1 MLSISTPRKG
11 ADGSARYYTDDKA
24 EYYLEGQGQ
33 LSHWFGHGAQALGL
47 AGPVERAP
55 FYHLLNGYSPDGHQP
70 RVQNAGHPDRQC
82 CWDLTFSAPK
92 SVSVLWALA
101 PDDARHEIEQAH
113 QRAVEQALEYVEEKA
128 GLTRRGH
135 GGKILE
141 KAELVFAT
149 FQEGASRALD
159 PQLHTHAVLINLGL
173 RQDGT
178 TGSLKTEDL
187 FATKMKAGALY
198 QARLA
203 DQLRDRL
210 GLTLQRERVGFSVV
224 GVPKELCRTFS
235 KRRQKI
241 EKVLQE
247 RGVNHAVAAK
257 IATLDTRPAKEPV
270 AAAKLFHEWREV
282 AQAQGWSTDQAWDL
296 LGHAR
301 TQGAQSQP
309 LRTHDELTGT
319 QPTAREHSAADS
331 AQPHATRR
339 AGERGTKPE
348 APWPAH
354 SQNHSGEISGT
365 RAKPGEVNE
374 PNCHRTEA
382 GHRADRER
390 LAGREV
396 PAATRAT
403 SDPQR
408 EGEPEHSATAS
419 AETRADRQD
428 GARGAKQAAPSSEP
442 SQGDRGANSDTRKAP
457 GNPQPQDPHQT
468 EGGRRVG
475 QTEKVTSQP
484 ASGPQHEPGRAQSA
498 TRKDSPE
505 AERATKEEAS
515 SAGHS
520 QQTRAD
526 SNGTS
531 TEPGAAHEASQSGAE
546 SESRAGRQRTTGKA
560 RATQGSRAAGDAQH
574 SKTSA
579 ATGVRTS
586 LNRFVHLEWR
596 YLFPDAPRWSPVKR
610 WQAPALILGSP
621 NADPPRWGRVLWRQ
635 NLFVTELR
643 LQQRRVFPHAACWN
657 PLKDCYAPALVLGRP
672 TSRRAKWGKIL
683 WAKDV
688 RFAELRLQKRS
699 LFRRAP
705 KWSPL
710 HGLAVPA
717 LRLTAKQASV
727 EPRVRVQPAA
737 KPKSKA
743 QSQSD
748 GHSHSQ

>member
-33 LSHWFGHGAQALGL
+33 LSHWLGQGAETLGL
-47 AGPVERAP
+47 AGPVQRAP
-55 FYHLLNGYSPDGHQP
+55 FYNLLNGYSPDGHQP

-101 PDDARHEIEQAH
+101 PEDARHDIEQAH
-113 QRAVEQALEYVEEKA
+113 QRAVEQALEYVEEQA

-135 GGKILE
+135 GGKIQE

-178 TGSLKTEDL
+178 TGSLKTETL
-187 FATKMKAGALY
+187 FDTKMKAGALY
-198 QARLA
+198 QAKLA

-224 GVPKELCRTFS
+224 GVPKELCRQFS
-235 KRRQKI
+235 KRRQTI

-270 AAAKLFHEWREV
+270 AAAKLFHQWRQV
-282 AQAQGWSTDQAWDL
+282 AQAQGWSSAKAQEL
-296 LGHAR
+296 LGQAR
-301 TQGAQSQP
+301 NQLSQGQQSS
-309 LRTHDELTGT
+309 RTHDELTGT
-319 QPTAREHSAADS
+319 QPTARENSAPGS
-331 AQPHATRR
+331 AQPRPDR
-339 AGERGTKPE
+339 QPGERGAKPE
-348 APWPAH
+348 APLPAP
-354 SQNHSGEISGT
+354 SRNHSVPTSRT
-365 RAKPGEVNE
+365 KAKPGEVSE
-374 PNCHRTEA
+374 PNSHRTEA
-382 GHRADRER
+382 GHRAGQPR
-390 LAGREV
+390 
-396 PAATRAT
+396 PAATQAAFGQHP
-403 SDPQR
+403 D
-408 EGEPEHSATAS
+408 GEPEQSATAS
-419 AETRADRQD
+419 AETRADRRD
-428 GARGAKQAAPSSEP
+428 GAHGAKQATLSSEL
-442 SQGDRGANSDTRKAP
+442 SQGDRGANFGTRRET
-457 GNPQPQDPHQT
+457 GDPQPQERHQT

-475 QTEKVTSQP
+475 QAETVASQP
-484 ASGPQHEPGRAQSA
+484 ASGPQHEAGRAQSA
-498 TRKDSPE
+498 TGPAGTRTDPPA
-505 AERATKEEAS
+505 AERATKEEAPS
-515 SAGHS
+515 PGHS
-520 QQTRAD
+520 QQTRAE
-526 SNGTS
+526 SNGAS
-531 TEPGAAHEASQSGAE
+531 TEAGAAHESAQAGSE
-546 SESRAGRQRTTGKA
+546 SEPRAGRQRSTGKT
-560 RATQGSRAAGDAQH
+560 RATQGSRTAGDAQH
-574 SKTSA
+574 SKASA
-579 ATGVRTS
+579 ATGARTS

-699 LFRRAP
+699 VFRRAP

-717 LRLTAKQASV
+717 LRLTAKQANV
-727 EPRVRVQPAA
+727 APRVRVQPTAR
-737 KPKSKA
+737 PKSKA